1 MAPQTSYSFY
11 QSVPFA
17 GVLAD
22 LESDQ
27 DIRSYVSEE
36 ATLGLPFGIAV
47 AQGAADNGCIN
58 MVDANSKILGITVHQ
73 HAFEPY
79 YLPSS
84 PTTAGVPLKGTV
96 GVLKKG
102 RIWAIAEQAVAPQD
116 PVYARYTATT
126 APKDQLGRLRKDGDT
141 SSALIISQ
149 AAWQTTAAAQ
159 AVGIVDI
166 NMP

>member
-27 DIRSYVSEE
+27 DIRSYVNQE
-36 ATLGLPFGIAV
+36 ATAAMPFGIAV
-47 AQGAADNGCIN
+47 CQAADDNGCKL
-58 MVDANSKILGITVHQ
+58 MVDANSLILGITVHQ
-73 HAFEPY
+73 HAVDPY
-79 YLPSS
+79 FLPSS
-84 PTTAGVPLKGTV
+84 PAKAGIAATMTAGVLR
-96 GVLKKG
+96 KG
-102 RIWAIAEQAVAPQD
+102 RIWAIAEEAVAPQD
-116 PVYARYTATT
+116 AVYSRYTVTT
-126 APKDQLGRLRKDGDT
+126 APKDQLGGLGNTGDT
-141 SSALIISQ
+141 STALLIAQ
-149 AAWQTTAAAQ
+149 AKWLTTAAAA